1 MTGNVRVREATVP
14 ELPAVLNVLDG
25 AALAVNTGRLRSAVD
40 RGDVLVA
47 VVGGAASGT
56 EPDDERVLGALVLD
70 GQEITAVAVRRRRR
84 DQGIGTVLVEAAA
97 ERRERLVAVCDPEV
111 RPFWNALGFEIE
123 PADEPERY
131 RGVWRGSDRR
141 RR

>member
-1 MTGNVRVREATVP
+1 MTGSVRVREATVP

-47 VVGGAASGT
+47 VLGGAASGA

-70 GQEITAVAVRRRRR
+70 EQKITAVAVRRRRR
-84 DQGIGTVLVEAAA
+84 DQSIGTALVEAAA
-97 ERRERLVAVCDPEV
+97 ERRERLVAVFDPEV
-111 RPFWNALGFEIE
+111 RPFWNSLGFEIE
-123 PADEPERY
+123 PADEPGRY
-131 RGVWRGSDRR
+131 RGVRRENDRR